1 METSNNTPDVEIPVL
16 IVGGGG
22 CGLTTSI
29 VLSDLGIEHLLIE
42 RHASTS
48 NLPKAHYLNQ
58 RTMEVFRQH
67 GLADAVYAVGTPMEN
82 MCQVRWRTTLG
93 GDAPLDAKTFY
104 TMDAFGGGDVASAYA
119 RDSACL
125 SSNYP
130 QLRLEPLLRK
140 SAEERGVGTIR
151 FGHELTTLAQDTDG
165 VTATVTDLEHDRAYT
180 VRARYIVGAD
190 GGKTVGPLLGI
201 AMRGITGLGRIVTS
215 HISADLAA
223 WWDDRTLIT
232 WFINPDRSGTFGSG
246 AMVPMGPTWG
256 PQSEEWVV
264 HFNFA
269 PNDPEQFDEQ
279 TVVPHL
285 RDLLK
290 LPDLDL
296 VVHKVS
302 NWSLEAVLAERYQ
315 VGRILLAG
323 DAAHRHPPTTGLGLN
338 TAIQDAH
345 NIAWKLAA
353 VIKGQAGPGLIDTYE
368 AERQAIGMRNVD
380 WAMFTA
386 MNHQVLDA
394 GMGFSPTQSPA
405 ARRAAFEAFFAD
417 TPMGE
422 TRRARAAE
430 VFMTQRTEFQ
440 AHDLEIG
447 FAYASGALVADGS
460 APPEVDPLGGTY
472 RPTTRPGHRLPHAWI
487 ERGGERIS
495 THDLAGNGGAFVLI
509 TGDDGDR
516 WRAAAASVAKQAGV
530 TLVDAAIGAEL
541 TYRDPDGSWQRV
553 REIGEGGAI
562 LVRPDNHVAWRS
574 PGASSQAAAELDSAF
589 AQLMYRRWAG
599 RRSGHCHFAGRNT
612 RVSSQSH
619 AFATFQGIANEK
631 NPVCPA
637 LPARCRASDCR
648 PGGR

>member
-1 METSNNTPDVEIPVL
+1 MTNRNDSADLEIPVL

-29 VLSDLGIEHLLIE
+29 VLSDLGIEHVLIE
-42 RHASTS
+42 RHADTS

-67 GLADAVYAVGTPMEN
+67 GLAEAVYAVGTPMEN

-93 GDAPLDAKTFY
+93 GDGPLDAKTFY

-119 RDSACL
+119 LDSACL

-130 QLRLEPLLRK
+130 QLRLEPLLRDH
-140 SAEERGVGTIR
+140 AIAGGTGSIR
-151 FGHELTTLAQDTDG
+151 FGHELTALVQDADG
-165 VTATVTDLEHDRAYT
+165 VTATVMDLGNNREYT
-180 VRARYIVGAD
+180 VRAQYVVGAD
-190 GGKTVGPLLGI
+190 GGKTVGPLLGVE
-201 AMRGITGLGRIVTS
+201 MRGITGLGRIVTS
-215 HISADLAA
+215 HISADLAH
-223 WWDDRTLIT
+223 WWDDKTLIT
-232 WFINPDRSGTFGSG
+232 WFINPHRSGTFGSG

-256 PQSEEWVV
+256 SQSEEWVV

-279 TVVPHL
+279 TVIPHL
-285 RDLLK
+285 RELLK
-290 LPDLDL
+290 LPDIELT
-296 VVHKVS
+296 VHKVS

-315 VGRILLAG
+315 VGRVLLAG

-353 VIKGQAGPGLIDTYE
+353 VIQGHAGPALVDTYE
-368 AERQAIGMRNVD
+368 SERQAIGMRNVD

-386 MNHQVLDA
+386 LNHQVLDA

-405 ARRAAFEAFFAD
+405 ARHATFEAFFAD

-447 FAYASGALVADGS
+447 FAYANGALVADGT
-460 APPEVDPLGGTY
+460 APPESDPLGGRYT
-472 RPTTRPGHRLPHAWI
+472 PTTRPGHRLPHVWI
-487 ERGGERIS
+487 ERNGERIS
-495 THDLAGNGGAFVLI
+495 THDLTGNGGAFVLI
-509 TGDDGDR
+509 TGTGGDA
-516 WRAAAASVAKQAGV
+516 WRSAAAAAATRAGV
-530 TLVDAAIGAEL
+530 TLTDAAIGDGLACVD
-541 TYRDPDGSWQRV
+541 RDGAWQSV
-553 REIGEGGAI
+553 REIADDGAL

-574 PGASSQAAAELDSAF
+574 FGASAQPGDELNAAFDRVL
-589 AQLMYRRWAG
+589 
-599 RRSGHCHFAGRNT
+599 CRN
-612 RVSSQSH
+612 
-619 AFATFQGIANEK
+619 
-631 NPVCPA
+631 
-637 LPARCRASDCR
+637 
-648 PGGR
+648 

>member
-1 METSNNTPDVEIPVL
+1 MTTSYEPSRIDVPVL

-42 RHASTS
+42 RHAGTS

-67 GLADAVYAVGTPMEN
+67 GLADAIYAVGTPMEN

-93 GDAPLDAKTFY
+93 GTDPLDAKTFY
-104 TMDAFGGGDVASAYA
+104 TMDAFGGGDIASAYA
-119 RDSACL
+119 HDSACL

-130 QLRLEPLLRK
+130 QLRLEPLLRET
-140 SAEERGVGTIR
+140 AEGRNVGSIC
-151 FGHELTTLAQDTDG
+151 FGHELVALVQDADG
-165 VTATVTDLEHDRAYT
+165 VTATVRDLDTDREYT
-180 VRARYIVGAD
+180 VRARYVVGAD

-201 AMRGITGLGRIVTS
+201 EMRGITGLGRIVSS
-215 HISADLAA
+215 HISANLAE
-223 WWDDRTLIT
+223 WWDDKTLIT

-256 PQSEEWVV
+256 PQSEQWVV

-269 PNDPEQFDEQ
+269 PNDPEQFDEHS
-279 TVVPHL
+279 VVPRL

-290 LPDLDL
+290 LPELEL
-296 VVHKVS
+296 TVHKVS

-315 VGRILLAG
+315 DGRIVLAG

-353 VIKGQAGPGLIDTYE
+353 IIRGHAGPGLIDTYE
-368 AERQAIGMRNVD
+368 TERQAIGMRNVD

-447 FAYASGALVADGS
+447 FAYTSGALVADGS
-460 APPEVDPLGGTY
+460 APPAVDPLGGTY
-472 RPTTRPGHRLPHAWI
+472 QPTTRPGHRLPHAWL
-487 ERGGERIS
+487 ERNGERLS
-495 THDLAGNGGAFVLI
+495 THDLAGNNGAFVLI
-509 TGDDGDR
+509 TGADGER
-516 WRAAAASVAKQAGV
+516 WRTAAARAAERLGI
-530 TLVDAAIGAEL
+530 TLVDAAIGAGL
-541 TYRDPDGSWQRV
+541 AYADGDGTWRAL
-553 REIGEGGAI
+553 REIADDGAI

-574 PGASSQAAAELDSAF
+574 LSAGSQADNELDSAF
-589 AQLMYRRWAG
+589 AQVL
-599 RRSGHCHFAGRNT
+599 H
-612 RVSSQSH
+612 
-619 AFATFQGIANEK
+619 
-631 NPVCPA
+631 
-637 LPARCRASDCR
+637 R
-648 PGGR
+648 P